1 MNDLK
6 AELKQAKE
14 DKKKF
19 ENLFFVQESNLVIK
33 PLINEMVESII
44 KEVDDE
50 IKQNL
55 NQEKRKKRKLD

>member
-55 NQEKRKKRKLD
+55 NLEKRKKRKLD